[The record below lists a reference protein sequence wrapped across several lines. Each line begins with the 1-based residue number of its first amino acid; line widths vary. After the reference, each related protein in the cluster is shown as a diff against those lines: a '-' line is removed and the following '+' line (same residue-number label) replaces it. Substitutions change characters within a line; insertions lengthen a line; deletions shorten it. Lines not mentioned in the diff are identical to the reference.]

1 MQNVINS
8 LAVLGLLGTVIS
20 LFAVSALLRMVSQL
34 RQELTVLANS
44 TPADSF
50 SAASR
55 RVERFAD
62 ADGRALFVL
71 VVEEHCHNC
80 EARSRHLA
88 EIAGQV
94 PGRLALLTADPGCAE
109 WVAGTGI
116 AVMVDSKLL
125 GQVAVGAT
133 PTLLKYGADGA
144 EQWRRVAGSD
154 ADLDSYLE
162 AGAPASV

>member
-8 LAVLGLLGTVIS
+8 LAVLGLLGTVVS

-34 RQELTVLANS
+34 RQELTILANS
-44 TPADSF
+44 ASADSF
-50 SAASR
+50 SAAPRS
-55 RVERFAD
+55 VERFAD
-62 ADGRALFVL
+62 ADGRDLFVL

-88 EIAGQV
+88 AIADRV
-94 PGRLALLTADPGCAE
+94 PGRLALLTADQGCAA
-109 WVAGTGI
+109 WVTGTGI
-116 AVMVDSKLL
+116 AVVVDSALL

-133 PTLLKYGADGA
+133 PTLLKYGADGT
-144 EQWRRVAGSD
+144 EVWRRVAGSD

-162 AGAPASV
+162 VGAPAPV